1 MGKFGGCVADIFII
15 DGFGIERIGRVGK
28 VLRADLFKADAV
40 IVADADFEAFDAGR
54 PNDTIKGIAR
64 IRTKT
69 GLGLRARSDGR
80 DDKPKF
86 IRSDLLGF
94 FVVHSPI
101 GIQQS
106 EAKTHFTL
114 I

>member
-1 MGKFGGCVADIFII
+1 MGKFGGGVADIFII
-15 DGFGIERIGRVGK
+15 DGFGIERVGRVGK
-28 VLRADLFKADAV
+28 VLCADLFKADAV

-54 PNDTIKGIAR
+54 PNDAIKGIAG

-69 GLGLRARSDGR
+69 GLRLCACSDGR
-80 DDKPKF
+80 ADKPKF

-106 EAKTHFTL
+106 EAQTHL
-114 I
+114 ALV